1 MINPISYEILPYK
14 GTESLYAFTKP
25 NYDLTIR
32 ITDFCNYKCHYCQW
46 HYGKHYELSDIKQSL
61 STVVDITK
69 YDNYRI
75 YFHGGEPTS
84 HPKLFEVLDYCFS
97 LPKGIVCELQT
108 NLSRNEAYL
117 IKLIDRVAGK
127 QFEVSASYHPTQAKD
142 FNEFINKLDL
152 LHANKVL
159 GKIDVMLD
167 HDSALRDTIIN
178 NCNQLLKRDYS
189 DRIEFIHSY
198 INYPSVSHLY
208 SEYVNTGS
216 KFSARYKVT
225 DSAGTRICDT
235 NDLYKEG
242 INFTGWKCQVGK
254 QYIILNGNG
263 DYYMCCSNMLDNVP
277 AGNLIKNPGLF
288 KIRTKAPTI
297 CKWKSCHGE
306 FYIEKTK

>member
-117 IKLIDRVAGK
+117 IKL
-127 QFEVSASYHPTQAKD
+127 
-142 FNEFINKLDL
+142 
-152 LHANKVL
+152 
-159 GKIDVMLD
+159 IDVMLD

-306 FYIEKTK
+306 FYIEKTT